1 MFGMLFAKLT
11 KFRQLQTILQYLFI
25 FGSEI
30 IGMLAFLALHF
41 HQIILRHIVYELRI
55 KNYGLFVTFM
65 IHDSCFMIHAL
76 SRCRDLNPRLCTI
89 AKLSTGQTFLIFQCG
104 IYPAS

>member
-41 HQIILRHIVYELRI
+41 HHVILGHIVYELRI
-55 KNYGLFVTFM
+55 KN
-65 IHDSCFMIHAL
+65 
-76 SRCRDLNPRLCTI
+76 
-89 AKLSTGQTFLIFQCG
+89 
-104 IYPAS
+104 